1 MNVAMVWVVGFGVL
15 ALGWVLDRVSDK
27 MSDGSDSS
35 GLLHYAGLSLKVL
48 SAVIVTVGTA
58 VALDAAN
65 NPDKYGGLS

>member
-27 MSDGSDSS
+27 MSGGD

-58 VALDAAN
+58 AALDAAN
-65 NPDKYGGLS
+65 HPDKYGGLS